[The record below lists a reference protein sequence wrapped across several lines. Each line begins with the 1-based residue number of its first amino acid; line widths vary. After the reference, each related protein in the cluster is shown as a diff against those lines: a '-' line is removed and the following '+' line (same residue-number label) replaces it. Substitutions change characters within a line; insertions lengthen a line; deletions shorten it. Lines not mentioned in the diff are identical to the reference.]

1 VTDWRREPRTWAA
14 IAVTL
19 VLWASAFAGIKA
31 GMRLTPAGVPG
42 ADGYGPGEVAL
53 LRFGVA
59 SLVLGIYA
67 AVTRMRLPARKDLP
81 RIALAGVLGITVYH
95 VALNFGEVRVSA
107 GAASLLI
114 SAGPVFTAIMSVVFL
129 RERLTAIG
137 WAGIC
142 VAFAG
147 VALISLGESGGMT
160 FEPASLLVLLAA
172 VSTAAYFIVS
182 KQGLRTYAPIEFT
195 AYTIW
200 AGTIPMLFFAPGLV
214 AQVPHAA
221 PTATLS
227 VVYLG
232 VFPAAI
238 AYVLWSYA
246 LSRMPAS
253 LLSAFLYLS
262 PVLAMF
268 IAWFWIAEIPQALTI
283 AGGLVAVAGVIIV
296 QTKGQPRSRAAEL
309 ATNPIEASDG

>member
-1 VTDWRREPRTWAA
+1 MGWRREPKTWGA

-31 GMRLTPAGVPG
+31 GMRLTPAGAPG
-42 ADGYGPGEVAL
+42 SDGFGPGEVAL

-59 SLVLGIYA
+59 SIVLAGYA
-67 AVTRMRLPARKDLP
+67 AYTRMRLPARADLP
-81 RIALAGVLGITVYH
+81 RIAVAGLLGITIYH
-95 VALNFGEVRVSA
+95 LGLNFGEVRVSA

-114 SAGPVFTAIMSVVFL
+114 SAGPVFTAIMSVAFL
-129 RERLTAIG
+129 RERLTATGWVGIG
-137 WAGIC
+137 

-147 VALISLGESGGMT
+147 VALISLGESGGMR

-172 VSTAAYFIVS
+172 VSTAGYFIVS
-182 KQGLRTYAPIEFT
+182 KRGLRTYDPLQWT
-195 AYTIW
+195 AFTIW
-200 AGTIPMLFFAPGLV
+200 AGTVPMLVFAPSLA
-214 AQVPHAA
+214 AQLPDAA
-221 PTATLS
+221 PSATLA

-253 LLSAFLYLS
+253 LLSTFLYLS
-262 PVLAMF
+262 PVLAMLV
-268 IAWFWIAEIPQALTI
+268 AWFWIAEVPQMLTI
-283 AGGLVAVAGVIIV
+283 VGGAVAIAGVVVV
-296 QTKGQPRSRAAEL
+296 QTKGQPRSSAAEL
-309 ATNPIEASDG
+309 ARDLIEASEG